1 MSTTATLIHH
11 HNIKAESKFDLTH
24 FTEREVWHMAAQG
37 ILTYDEADHMADG
50 DVTLVEARAFIA
62 AWDCNCEICD
72 R

>member
-1 MSTTATLIHH
+1 MTTTATLIQH
-11 HNIKAESKFDLTH
+11 HNITAESTFDLTK
-24 FTEREVWHMAAQG
+24 FNEREVWHMAAQG

-50 DVTLVEARAFIA
+50 STLIEARAFIA